1 MNVADVL
8 ARSAA
13 RSPDRTALLFR
24 GRPVT
29 YGQLDAAVDRAAAGL
44 AGLGLEP
51 GDRVAFL
58 VGNVPEFVLSL
69 YGTWRAGAVGVPLNV
84 MLTSD
89 EIAGILADAGARA
102 VVVEM
107 GYLPTVLGARD
118 RLAELAHVLVVTGP
132 PVPPGTRSFEVM
144 RRFSGSG
151 SFVRVMGRASGVV
164 RRPPGSA
171 RRGVAQKRPSS
182 GPP

>member
-1 MNVADVL
+1 M
-8 ARSAA
+8 
-13 RSPDRTALLFR
+13 
-24 GRPVT
+24 
-29 YGQLDAAVDRAAAGL
+29 DRAAAGL

-89 EIAGILADAGARA
+89 EVAGILADAGAKA

-107 GYLPTVLGARD
+107 GYLPTILG
-118 RLAELAHVLVVTGP
+118 
-132 PVPPGTRSFEVM
+132 PGTASRSW
-144 RRFSGSG
+144 STSWW
-151 SFVRVMGRASGVV
+151 
-164 RRPPGSA
+164 
-171 RRGVAQKRPSS
+171 
-182 GPP
+182 